1 MRLKSRALNR
11 TWLVFAAVV
20 VTALPAATP
29 AVAATPATPAA
40 LPHAVGGYQPSP
52 VRTSAGSTLGGA
64 SANEVLPASID
75 LRPYAPTVGNQGQ
88 IGACVAWTIAY
99 SIMGYYANRTGG
111 VGAPYAPLFLY
122 LRNVARGG
130 APSAGLVPDY
140 VLANAQT
147 AGVTT
152 QADYWQGTT
161 NWQTAPTQAQIDN
174 AKNYRVSSWSRLFN
188 GANQGAAAKTSI
200 MQTLASGTPVA
211 LGIPVYNDFMYLHSH
226 TLYNTVSGNSLGG
239 HMIAAYGYDD
249 QGVYIRNSWG
259 GSWGNE
265 GDAHLSW
272 AFITKAATGG
282 YAVNGITTPATPLPV
297 APTVSALSTV
307 KAVAGTS
314 VTITGAGLSTV
325 TSVKF
330 GDTAATFTPETVDGI
345 TKLVAVAPARVPGV
359 VDVTVT
365 NPAGTSTKGTGSK
378 FTYIPPAPV
387 VASVTPSSGPTYKI
401 TPVVVK
407 GTDFTGV
414 TSVLAGDRVLAF
426 SKVSAT
432 ELKVTMPIGTEGE
445 RSLRVV
451 TPGGT
456 STAKPASTFTYLA
469 PATPVITS
477 IVPATGRGSV
487 RTPVVV
493 TGQNFTDSTKLTVGG
508 VSVAYTKV
516 SATQLKV
523 IMPTHDAGLVDVQ
536 LTTPGGTTA
545 LGSAARFTF
554 TSPPRPVI
562 TRLSVSSAGTKTAT
576 PLTITGTGFADATRV
591 LVGGVQVTFTKVSET
606 QLRLTVP
613 ARATGGPALVTV
625 TTPGGTSEAAIL
637 TFVVTTTKVLVR
649 T

>member
-11 TWLVFAAVV
+11 TWLVFAAIV
-20 VTALPAATP
+20 VTALPAAP

-64 SANEVLPASID
+64 SANEVFPASVD
-75 LRPYAPTVGNQGQ
+75 LRPYAPAVGNQGQ

-99 SIMGYYANRTGG
+99 SIMGYYANRTSG

-174 AKNYRVSSWSRLFN
+174 ARNYRVSGWSRLFN
-188 GANQGAAAKTSI
+188 GANQGTAAQTSI
-200 MQTLASGTPVA
+200 MRTLASGTPVA
-211 LGIPVYNDFMYLHSH
+211 LGIPVYNDFMYLRAHS
-226 TLYNTVSGNSLGG
+226 LYNTVSGNSLGG
-239 HMIAAYGYDD
+239 HMIAAYGYDA

-259 GSWGNE
+259 GSWGNG

-282 YAVNGITTPATPLPV
+282 YAVNGITTPATPLPE
-297 APTVSALSTV
+297 APKVSALSTA
-307 KAVAGTS
+307 KATAGTS
-314 VTITGAGLSTV
+314 VTITGTGLSTV

-330 GDTAATFTPETVDGI
+330 GDTAATFAPATIDGLS
-345 TKLVAVAPARVPGV
+345 KLVAVAPARAPGV
-359 VDVTVT
+359 VDVIVT
-365 NPAGTSTKGTGSK
+365 NPGGTSTAGTGSK

-414 TSVLAGDRVLAF
+414 TSVLAGDKAVAF

-432 ELKVTMPIGTEGE
+432 ELKVTMPVGTAGE
-445 RSLRVV
+445 RGLRVV
-451 TPGGT
+451 TPSGT
-456 STAKPASTFTYLA
+456 STASPASTFTYLVPAA
-469 PATPVITS
+469 PAITS
-477 IVPATGRGSV
+477 IVPATGRGYV

-508 VSVAYTKV
+508 VPVAYTKV

-523 IMPTHDAGLVDVQ
+523 ILPTHAAGLVDVQ

-554 TSPPRPVI
+554 TPPPVPVI
-562 TRLSVSSAGTKTAT
+562 TRLSVTSAAAKVAT
-576 PLTITGTGFADATRV
+576 PLTITGTGFADATKV
-591 LVGGVQVTFTKVSET
+591 LVGGIPVTFTKVSET

-613 ARATGGPALVTV
+613 ARAAGGLALVTV
-625 TTPGGTSEAAIL
+625 TTPGGTSAAAVL
-637 TFVVTTTKVLVR
+637 TFVVTSTTKALVR
-649 T
+649 R